1 MSSAQT
7 LCFWVVA
14 ADPDDER
21 QHEMQGKLQ
30 LWFDQSGINITDDQM
45 SKMVGPNSVMRQ
57 IINMLKV
64 NLLNTTCSDDCTDT
78 TTKVD

>member
-1 MSSAQT
+1 M
-7 LCFWVVA
+7 
-14 ADPDDER
+14 
-21 QHEMQGKLQ
+21 
-30 LWFDQSGINITDDQM
+30 WFDRSGINITDDQM